1 MPSSGYCVQIYIA
14 KIIKTHARSSSMIKC
29 PIHVMYA
36 MCTLFSKQSKTNKY
50 PFAMLRFSELRS
62 LNSNTNL
69 SAQQELE
76 TGSDAANC
84 EVKCNYGLVSKA
96 RHEAYIYQQC

>member
-1 MPSSGYCVQIYIA
+1 MHGMTYSVNKRKHLRLRELLLKYI
-14 KIIKTHARSSSMIKC
+14 
-29 PIHVMYA
+29 
-36 MCTLFSKQSKTNKY
+36 
-50 PFAMLRFSELRS
+50 LRFSELLS
-62 LNSNTNL
+62 INTNTNL